1 MLPIVQRE
9 LRVAARSPRL
19 YRKRFWFGLLSVL
32 VVAIAVTT
40 SSGSARTGGPNL
52 FNTLSVLAW
61 LFCMLEGVRKTSDA
75 ISEEKREG
83 TLGFLFLTE
92 LRGFDIVIGK
102 LAGSAVR
109 SFSGLLVFLP
119 VLATSLLIGGVM
131 PGEFWR
137 MVLGLLSVLFFSL
150 SVGLLVSTWSLERS
164 TAATVMSLTGIT
176 VLPLLLEQLWHALDP
191 GAAVDSLSLISPVS
205 ACVTAMDATYVRRPG
220 LYWWSIGALH
230 AMGWGPLIA
239 ASVSLRY
246 VWQRRGAAIVRAT
259 VRRRSKVTAA
269 KRASLLDENPFLWM
283 AWDPRDSRFFHIIFW
298 TGSVIYLAARTF
310 GAGAGLL
317 LEPIPSDYAYL
328 ALAGLF
334 LVMYL
339 ASQATVTLALC
350 KRSGALELL
359 LSTPLRPEAIVEG
372 QRMALW
378 KMFGVPFTVL
388 MGGCLIVLAFHAM
401 QSGLGSLQAIWMAQ
415 YPLAFGVTC
424 GAIMNT
430 GIWMALKTKTPNRAY
445 FATFALCVVLPY
457 MISCLPVLLVE
468 LVLYFVSR
476 KKAVSEF
483 RRLVVERYQQ
493 TPAFVLAAPGAQGGA
508 APPVLR

>member
-1 MLPIVQRE
+1 V
-9 LRVAARSPRL
+9 
-19 YRKRFWFGLLSVL
+19 
-32 VVAIAVTT
+32 
-40 SSGSARTGGPNL
+40 
-52 FNTLSVLAW
+52 
-61 LFCMLEGVRKTSDA
+61 
-75 ISEEKREG
+75 
-83 TLGFLFLTE
+83 
-92 LRGFDIVIGK
+92 
-102 LAGSAVR
+102 
-109 SFSGLLVFLP
+109 
-119 VLATSLLIGGVM
+119 
-131 PGEFWR
+131 
-137 MVLGLLSVLFFSL
+137 
-150 SVGLLVSTWSLERS
+150 
-164 TAATVMSLTGIT
+164 
-176 VLPLLLEQLWHALDP
+176 LEQLWHALDP
-191 GAAVDSLSLISPVS
+191 TAPVDSLSLISPVS
-205 ACVTAMDATYVRRPG
+205 ACAAAMDATFGRSPRV
-220 LYWWSIGALH
+220 YWWGLGALH
-230 AMGWGPLIA
+230 AMGWGALVT

-246 VWQRRGAAIVRAT
+246 VWQRRGAAIVRGA
-259 VRRRSKVTAA
+259 VRRRSKVTVA

-283 AWDPRDSRFFHIIFW
+283 AWDPRDSRFFQIIFW
-298 TGSVIYLAARTF
+298 SGTAIYLAARTF
-310 GAGAGLL
+310 GAGAGLS

-359 LSTPLRPEAIVEG
+359 LSTPLTPETIVEG

-378 KMFGVPFTVL
+378 KMFGVPFMVV
-388 MGGCLIVLAFHAM
+388 MGGCLVVLAFHAM
-401 QSGLGSLQAIWMAQ
+401 QSGLGSFQAIWLAQ

-430 GIWMALKTKTPNRAY
+430 GIWMALKTKTPNRAF

-476 KKAVSEF
+476 RKAVSEF

-493 TPAFVLAAPGAQGGA
+493 TPAFVLASPAGQAGV